1 MPPHARPTQHHRPHL
16 AAPAPAAGRSRAVVP
31 ASAALLVLASACAIL
46 TASGCSGAK
55 ESRARVIAVDDF
67 GDTVRLA
74 GAATRVVSLNP
85 VTTEFLFAIGA
96 GGNLVGRTHWDL
108 YPTAAR
114 DVPDVGNGMQPNVE
128 AVLGQT
134 PDLVILY
141 ASASNRGAV
150 SQLRAAGVMTL
161 TLRTD
166 HVADL
171 ARIAPIVGEAVGR
184 RAAAIATA
192 DSVSRSVDAV
202 RTRPRAAR
210 PPRVFWH
217 VWDAP
222 VMTIGR
228 GSYLSELLE
237 VVGAEN
243 VFGDIEAPSPQV
255 SLEEVVRRDPDVVL
269 AGPAGAATIHAHKG
283 WAAIRAVREGRVLV
297 VDTTLVGRPGVR
309 MGEAA
314 RHLRALI
321 LGDTAR

>member
-1 MPPHARPTQHHRPHL
+1 LLPHQVRSHPKPPPLFLLGVLLL
-16 AAPAPAAGRSRAVVP
+16 AVA
-31 ASAALLVLASACAIL
+31 
-46 TASGCSGAK
+46 CSGAAAPG
-55 ESRARVIAVDDF
+55 ARVIAVDDF
-67 GDTVRLA
+67 GDTVRL
-74 GAATRVVSLNP
+74 GHAATRVVSLNP

-96 GGNLVGRTHWDL
+96 GGALVGRTHWDL
-108 YPTAAR
+108 YPAAAR
-114 DVPDVGNGMQPNVE
+114 AVPDVGNGMQPNVE

-141 ASASNRGAV
+141 ESASNRGAV
-150 SQLRAAGVMTL
+150 AHLRAAGVMTL

-166 HVADL
+166 RVADL

-184 RAAAIATA
+184 RDAAIATA
-192 DSVSRSVDAV
+192 DSVSRSLEAV
-202 RTRPRAAR
+202 RALPRAAR

-228 GSYLSELLE
+228 GSYLSELLT

-243 VFGDIEAPSPQV
+243 VFGDMDAPSPQV
-255 SLEEVVRRDPDVVL
+255 SLEEIARRDPDLVL
-269 AGPAGAATIHAHKG
+269 AGPAGAATIRAHKG
-283 WAAIRAVREGRVLV
+283 WAAIRAVRDGRVLV

-321 LGDTAR
+321 FGDTAR